1 MGQSKPGD
9 IIDRAIELAVKA
21 HRKQV
26 RKGTKIA
33 YITHPFAVGVILAK
47 AGCSEEVVAAGILHD
62 TVEDGGVNL
71 SRLREEFGESVA
83 GIVEKCTEPDKR
95 RSWSKRKQYI
105 LDSVDRAGIEV
116 KFVVCADKLHNIR
129 TLARDYRMIGDRVW
143 RRFRKGREDQK
154 WFYTSLL
161 NSLRSS
167 TKNASYEKLYKE
179 LKREVEEV
187 FNEPQKGRAKHEQR
201 N

>member
-1 MGQSKPGD
+1 MGQSRPGD

-26 RKGTKIA
+26 RKGTRTA

-47 AGCSEEVVAAGILHD
+47 AGCSEGVIAAGILHD

-71 SRLREEFGESVA
+71 SRLRKEFGEKVA
-83 GIVEKCTEPDKR
+83 CIVEKCTEPDKR

-116 KFVVCADKLHNIR
+116 KFVVCADKLHNMR
-129 TLARDYRMIGDRVW
+129 TLARDYRVIGDRVW
-143 RRFRKGREDQK
+143 RRFRRGRKDQR

-161 NSLRSS
+161 NSLRS
-167 TKNASYEKLYKE
+167 KRNNASYERLYRE
-179 LKREVEEV
+179 LKRKVKKV
-187 FNEPQKGRAKHEQR
+187 FNGTQKGRVMHEQR
-201 N
+201 K

>member
-1 MGQSKPGD
+1 VRGVLRHTIGQSKPAD

-26 RKGTKIA
+26 RKGTRTA

-71 SRLREEFGESVA
+71 SRLREEFGERVA

-95 RSWSKRKQYI
+95 RSWSKRKQHI
-105 LDSVDRAGIEV
+105 LDSVDRAGLEV

-129 TLARDYRMIGDRVW
+129 SIERDYCTLGDRLW
-143 RRFRKGREDQK
+143 SRFRRGREDQK
-154 WFYTSLL
+154 WYYRSLVEA
-161 NSLRSS
+161 LRIRSGPP
-167 TKNASYEKLYKE
+167 AYQELYKE
-179 LKREVEEV
+179 FRSKVREV
-187 FNEPQKGRAKHEQR
+187 FQ
-201 N
+201 

>member
-47 AGCSEEVVAAGILHD
+47 ADCSAEVVAAGILHD

-129 TLARDYRMIGDRVW
+129 TLARDYRTMGTGFGGGSEEGERIRGGFTR
-143 RRFRKGREDQK
+143 
-154 WFYTSLL
+154 SLVEA
-161 NSLRSS
+161 LRIRSGPP
-167 TKNASYEKLYKE
+167 AYQELYKE
-179 LKREVEEV
+179 FKNKVREV
-187 FNEPQKGRAKHEQR
+187 FQ
-201 N
+201 